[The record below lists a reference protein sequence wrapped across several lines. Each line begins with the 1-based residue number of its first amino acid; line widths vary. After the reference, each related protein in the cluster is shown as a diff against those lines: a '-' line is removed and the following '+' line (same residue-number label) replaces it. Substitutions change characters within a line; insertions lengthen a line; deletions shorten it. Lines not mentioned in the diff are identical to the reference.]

1 MPLNPTISKKED
13 VIFTPNESA
22 KKLFQ
27 VIYREKNKPEEDNDT
42 PKIKV
47 SELISRLAFYYEK
60 IRNSVDYKEE
70 YLLRKNSILRNLKR
84 QVVLEGSLKTI
95 NAEEIA
101 KNLLLELIRAGYLP
115 NNKLPETKIGET
127 AAVIKKYL
135 SLRSLGL
142 PEIKDEKVRNKIGK
156 WIFTLAAAEIEET
169 LNVNPVMQTAI
180 GNIYE
185 LLSEHI
191 ALPDGSIY
199 KPDREIQIYLSINR
213 IFMKFDDDMLEFLL
227 LKYYNANWTKAGDQE
242 IKFLASRL
250 EAMKSEID
258 AQMNHPLIA
267 QLNKII
273 NRYAVYFTILN
284 DVVSDDP
291 VGVYE
296 SFKADPKAFPRLVKK
311 FTQKRYHEAKVKLR
325 RAAVRSIIYIF
336 LTKMVLA
343 FILEVPVTLW
353 MGEILNYNSLAINI
367 IFPPLLLFLIVLCT
381 RTPSEANTQKII
393 QGVEEIVFME
403 KERKE
408 PIVLRQLSKR
418 GQGVSTT
425 FTVIYAVTFF
435 ITFGLVIY
443 FLDKIHFTFVSIIIF
458 LFFLTLVS
466 FFSLRIRK
474 VAREMYI
481 VESRENIFS
490 FITDFFYVPIIEVGK
505 WLNEKFSRINF
516 FVFVLDFIIE
526 APFKIFVDI
535 AEDWTKYVKERKEEI
550 M

>member
-1 MPLNPTISKKED
+1 MSLNPTISKKEEA
-13 VIFTPNESA
+13 VFTPNENA

-27 VIYREKNKPEEDNDT
+27 VIYREKNKPEEDSDT

-84 QVVLEGSLKTI
+84 QVVIEGSLKTV
-95 NAEEIA
+95 NAEEVA
-101 KNLLLELIRAGYLP
+101 RNLLVELIRAGYLP
-115 NNKLPETKIGET
+115 NNKLPEAKIGET
-127 AAVIKKYL
+127 AAVMNKYL
-135 SLRSLGL
+135 KLRLLGL
-142 PEIKDEKVRNKIGK
+142 SKIADEKVRNKISR
-156 WIFTLAAAEIEET
+156 WIFTLAAAEIEEK
-169 LNVNPVMQTAI
+169 LNDDPVRQTTI

-191 ALPDGSIY
+191 VLPEDSIY
-199 KPDREIQIYLSINR
+199 KPDREIQTYLSIHR

-227 LKYYNANWTKAGDQE
+227 LKYYNANWDKAGDQE
-242 IKFLASRL
+242 IKYLAGRL
-250 EAMKSEID
+250 EAIKSEID
-258 AQMNHPLIA
+258 AQMNHLLTA

-273 NRYAVYFTILN
+273 NRYSVYFTILN
-284 DVVSDDP
+284 DVVSSDP

-296 SFKADPKAFPRLVKK
+296 GFKNDPKAFPGLIKK
-311 FTQKRYHEAKVKLR
+311 FTQKRYQAAKIKLR

-353 MGEILNYNSLAINI
+353 LGEVLNYNSLTINI
-367 IFPPLLLFLIVLCT
+367 IFPPLLLFLIVLFT
-381 RTPSEANTQKII
+381 RMPSEANTKKII
-393 QGVEEIVFME
+393 QGIEEIVFKE

-408 PIVLRQLSKR
+408 PIVLRQPLKR
-418 GQGVSTT
+418 GQGVNAT
-425 FTVIYAVTFF
+425 FAVIYAITFF

-490 FITDFFYVPIIEVGK
+490 FIMDFFYVPIIEVGK
-505 WLNEKFSRINF
+505 WINEKFSRINF
-516 FVFVLDFIIE
+516 FVFILDFIIE

-535 AEDWTKYVKERKEEI
+535 AEEWTKYVKERKEEI